1 MKDVKDLK
9 KSLLTYYTRR
19 LKDLLANKESVSQ
32 LEQSVTQLQNST
44 HTHSNKTVLDGVTS
58 GKVSNW
64 NTAYTQRHTHTNKT
78 VLDNITSE
86 KVAEWDT
93 IASKPGLKTE
103 EGGEIFCDYENNKA
117 TGTHSASFGELNT
130 VSGNSS
136 FSIGHQNTVSGNA
149 SFSAGSFNTV
159 NGLGAMAL
167 GQYLISSSDNQIVI
181 GKNNVEDTSNKYV
194 FIVGNGDNPG
204 SGRHNAFAIDW
215 SGNIYVNGST
225 SGVNVQEL
233 ATAVSN
239 SSAARNIYINAETGD
254 DYSNTGL
261 SVSSPF
267 QTIKKA
273 LLYAQYC
280 NKAIFNLSPGE
291 YTIPAEL
298 YMFSNIYRRF
308 QGTTPNDT
316 IIKTSGIV
324 SDSSRLFFENLTL
337 TAEPESNNVLKAQY
351 RGSASFKNCV
361 INTSHYFC
369 AYATSFSDISVV
381 DTTLNGA
388 HGYALSAIDGSN
400 MRVNNCTDNTGKGI
414 RVGATSVA
422 HICDTSE
429 NPIKYTI
436 NNYGMVYLN
445 GQQVAPTPTSDAA
458 ILSMGGNI

>member
-1 MKDVKDLK
+1 MQFVSKDNLAYYHEKVNKKYTPKDAFNELKLTVTNLEQTAENLSEWNNSWGNFTPESENMYPNAFNTYYVVNGNQRSFAVVPRLADLEDNALSTSPIGLYVKDLSGEVTTLK
-9 KSLLTYYTRR
+9 EKTTALETSNNNWGNFSPSVHNGHPLACKTYYIESDKNSGERTFAVEVVVSSNSDNA
-19 LKDLLANKESVSQ
+19 LINTPIGLYIKDLTPRVETIETGLNNVQA
-32 LEQSVTQLQNST
+32 TCT
-44 HTHSNKTVLDGVTS
+44 D
-58 GKVSNW
+58 
-64 NTAYTQRHTHTNKT
+64 
-78 VLDNITSE
+78 
-86 KVAEWDT
+86 
-93 IASKPGLKTE
+93 IAS
-103 EGGEIFCDYENNKA
+103 
-117 TGTHSASFGELNT
+117 T
-130 VSGNSS
+130 VNYM
-136 FSIGHQNTVSGNA
+136 NA
-149 SFSAGSFNTV
+149 S
-159 NGLGAMAL
+159 
-167 GQYLISSSDNQIVI
+167 Q
-181 GKNNVEDTSNKYV
+181 
-194 FIVGNGDNPG
+194 
-204 SGRHNAFAIDW
+204 
-215 SGNIYVNGST
+215 NIYV
-225 SGVNVQEL
+225 
-233 ATAVSN
+233 
-239 SSAARNIYINAETGD
+239 NAETGD

-273 LLYAQYC
+273 LLHAQYC

-308 QGTTPNDT
+308 QGTTPKDT

-445 GQQVAPTPTSDAA
+445 GQQVAPTPTSETA